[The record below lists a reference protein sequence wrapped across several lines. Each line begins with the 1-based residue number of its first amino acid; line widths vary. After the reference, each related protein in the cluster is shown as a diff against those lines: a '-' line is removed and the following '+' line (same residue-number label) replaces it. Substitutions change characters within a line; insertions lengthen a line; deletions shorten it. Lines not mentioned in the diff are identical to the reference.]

1 MAKKIKIIILV
12 VLLLLLIGPIV
23 WVTYYYVPRKISSFL
38 PDEDIVKV
46 YYQDLNLD
54 DDAKWEVYNGASSV
68 DKEVSEEYL
77 DEVNDFIENY
87 RYRIEWRGLKIA
99 DDRRILIYYEDCYCS
114 ISKHYLNKYSLEH
127 EFLEGYQI
135 AGLDFPD
142 WFNK

>member
-54 DDAKWEVYNGASSV
+54 DDAEFMAYNGASNI

-77 DEVNDFIENY
+77 DDVNDFIENY
-87 RYRIEWRGLKIA
+87 RY
-99 DDRRILIYYEDCYCS
+99 
-114 ISKHYLNKYSLEH
+114 
-127 EFLEGYQI
+127 
-135 AGLDFPD
+135 
-142 WFNK
+142 

>member
-46 YYQDLNLD
+46 YYQDLSLD
-54 DDAKWEVYNGASSV
+54 DDAEWEVSNGASSI
-68 DKEVSEEYL
+68 DQEVSEEYL
-77 DEVNDFIENY
+77 DDINYFIENY
-87 RYRIEWRGLKIA
+87 RYRIEWRKLKIA
-99 DDRRILIYYEDCYCS
+99 DNRRILIYYEDCYCS
-114 ISKHYLNKYSLEH
+114 ISKHYLNKYNLEH

-135 AGLDFPD
+135 ASLDFPD
-142 WFNK
+142 WFNY